1 MEFLKQ
7 MSSSSS
13 SSSSELGSPIHHHHQ
28 HYGHH
33 LHRHRP
39 PLYSLSSMSAAASA
53 PYSSA
58 PIISSVSPS
67 PSSSSSLNP
76 SNLQYLMQEGLHQ
89 LANFSSATLQE
100 MALSVG
106 DNGNNENN
114 GGVGGEPMS
123 LPQSLQ
129 HRQYQLPPEQH
140 TGELTTIMSMVMA
153 NGSIS
158 NPQQTSTPQYDE
170 SVFSL
175 LTFRNALII
184 TCYSLIIL
192 VSLTG
197 NLLVCRVAFGTRE
210 MRTTTNLL
218 IASLACSDIVMTG
231 E

>member
-1 MEFLKQ
+1 MEYLTQ

-13 SSSSELGSPIHHHHQ
+13 LSSESHHPLSPSHHHH
-28 HYGHH
+28 YAHH

-39 PLYSLSSMSAAASA
+39 AVSTSSHPSAISESSAA
-53 PYSSA
+53 
-58 PIISSVSPS
+58 
-67 PSSSSSLNP
+67 PSSSFLLSPESSSP
-76 SNLQYLMQEGLHQ
+76 TMHYLMQESLQQ
-89 LANFSSATLQE
+89 LANLSSATLHE
-100 MALSVG
+100 MALTSG
-106 DNGNNENN
+106 LSGSA
-114 GGVGGEPMS
+114 EPMS

-129 HRQYQLPPEQH
+129 HRQYQLPSPEGGDH
-140 TGELTTIMSMVMA
+140 NEATTTIMTMLLGL
-153 NGSIS
+153 NES
-158 NPQQTSTPQYDE
+158 NPQQSSTPPKYDE

-175 LTFRNALII
+175 LTLRNALII

>member
-1 MEFLKQ
+1 MS
-7 MSSSSS
+7 SSSSS
-13 SSSSELGSPIHHHHQ
+13 SSSSELGSPIHHHHP

-67 PSSSSSLNP
+67 PSSLNP